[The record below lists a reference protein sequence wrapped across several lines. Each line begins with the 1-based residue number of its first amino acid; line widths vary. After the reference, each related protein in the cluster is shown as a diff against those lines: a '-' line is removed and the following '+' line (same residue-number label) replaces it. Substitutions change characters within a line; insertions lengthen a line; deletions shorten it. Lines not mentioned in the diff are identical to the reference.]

1 LDGRLVQYFQEHRSR
16 HLAELDQF
24 LRIPSVSTL
33 PVHKP
38 DIRRAAEWVADQL
51 RTVGIEGVRIMET
64 GGHPA
69 VYGEWLK
76 AEGAPTILVYGH
88 YDVQP
93 SDPAD
98 KWVTPPFEPAYR
110 ENRIYARGVSDDKG
124 PSFIAM
130 KAAEALLAL
139 YGRLPLNVKF
149 LFEGEEE
156 IGSPSLPPFVVAH
169 RELLAADL
177 VVSADGAMWRPSEP
191 SITLSGRGMCSLEVD
206 LTTARIDLHSG
217 RHGGAVPNALHA
229 MAELVSSLH
238 DQDGRVAVAGFYD
251 LVRELSADERANI
264 AALPFDAEE
273 YRQSLDLPDLVGEP
287 GYSTLER
294 QWTRPTIDVVGMWGG
309 FQGEGRKTVIPCE
322 AHAKITC
329 RLVADQSPDEIAG
342 LVAAHLKAHLPRG
355 ARIAIGRFPGG
366 SLPYDM
372 PDGLP
377 VLAVA
382 QAVLE
387 DVMSMPAVR
396 VRMGGTLP
404 AAEIFQSTLGV
415 YTLFFSFST
424 ADEQYHA
431 PNEFFRL
438 ERFDFGAL
446 AWASLWQ
453 RLGDQAWSHSV

>member
-1 LDGRLVQYFQEHRSR
+1 MDDRLAQYFKEHRSR
-16 HLAELDQF
+16 HLGELEQF

-33 PVHKP
+33 PEHKP
-38 DIRRAAEWVADQL
+38 DLRKAAQWVADQL
-51 RTVGIEGVRIMET
+51 STVGIEEVRIIET

-93 SDPAD
+93 PDPAD
-98 KWVTPPFEPAYR
+98 KWVTPPFEPTYR

-124 PSFIAM
+124 PSFIAI

-139 YGRLPLNVKF
+139 DGRLPLNIKF

-156 IGSPSLPPFVVAH
+156 IGSPNLPPFVEAH
-169 RELLAADL
+169 KELLAADL

-217 RHGGAVPNALHA
+217 RYGGSVPNALHA
-229 MAELVSSLH
+229 MAELVSTLH
-238 DQDGRVAVAGFYD
+238 DQDGRVAVAGYYD
-251 LVRELSADERANI
+251 LVRELSAEGRARISDLNFDE
-264 AALPFDAEE
+264 EG
-273 YRQSLDLPDLVGEP
+273 YRQGLDLPELVGEP

-294 QWTRPTIDVVGMWGG
+294 QWIRPTIDVVGMWGG
-309 FQGEGRKTVIPCE
+309 FQGQGRKTVVPSE
-322 AHAKITC
+322 AHAKISC
-329 RLVADQSPDEIAG
+329 RLVADQAPDAIAG
-342 LVAAHLKAHLPRG
+342 LVTAHLKAHVPKG
-355 ARIAIGRFPGG
+355 ARINVRRFPGG

-372 PDGLP
+372 PEGLP
-377 VLAVA
+377 VVAVA

-387 DVMSMPAVR
+387 EVMGIPAVQ

-438 ERFDFGAL
+438 ERFDFGTL

-453 RLGDQAWSHSV
+453 QLGAQTWSHSV